1 MSCPDCKKGDV
12 LPGEPTGTIST
23 AGAYYAPGPSPHAK
37 RAVLLFTD
45 VFGLP
50 LKNSKLI
57 ADALAKRLECDVWVP
72 DLFAGKPILGV
83 NQLDMP
89 NRPGVKI
96 GFFRWVR
103 FFFSMLPSIPAFI
116 QSRASVVDQRV
127 KSFIQAVQADK
138 KYEKLGAVGYCFGGI
153 VAVRFGATDLLDS
166 IVVVHPGP
174 VSLEQIRAI
183 KLPAAWVCAEED
195 FSFGDKLREEAE
207 AVFAGR
213 EGENN
218 WVDYEFTLY
227 PGTVHGFGARPN
239 LDVPEIKEAF
249 EKSQDQIVNWFN
261 KTIPAS

>member
-1 MSCPDCKKGDV
+1 MSCPDCKKGNV
-12 LPGEPTGTIST
+12 LPGEPTGSIST

-37 RAVLLFTD
+37 RAVLLLTD

-83 NQLDMP
+83 DQLNMP
-89 NRPGVKI
+89 DRPGVKV
-96 GFFRWVR
+96 GFFGWVR
-103 FFFSMLPSIPAFI
+103 FFFSMLPSIPAFL
-116 QSRASVVDQRV
+116 QSRAAVVDQRV

-138 KYEKLGAVGYCFGGI
+138 KYEKLGAVGYCFGGM

-183 KLPAAWVCAEED
+183 KVPAAWVCAQED
-195 FSFGDKLREEAE
+195 FSFSDKLREEAE

-213 EGENN
+213 EGENS

>member
-1 MSCPDCKKGDV
+1 MSCPDCKKGNV
-12 LPGEPTGTIST
+12 LPGEPTGSIST

-37 RAVLLFTD
+37 RAVLLLTD

-83 NQLDMP
+83 DQLNMP
-89 NRPGVKI
+89 DRPGVKI
-96 GFFRWVR
+96 GFFGWVR

-116 QSRASVVDQRV
+116 QSRAAVVDQRV
-127 KSFIQAVQADK
+127 NAFIQAVQAEK
-138 KYEKLGAVGYCFGGI
+138 KYEKLGAVGYCFGGV

-183 KLPAAWVCAEED
+183 KVPAAWVCAQED
-195 FSFGDKLREEAE
+195 FSFSDKLREEAE

-213 EGENN
+213 EGENS

-239 LDVPEIKEAF
+239 LDIPEIKEAF